1 MNTEPGDTRPLRGQP
16 YPLGVTVAGYT
27 LVDWQPAKV
36 HQFSVYRV
44 IAACCGQEREVAH
57 RTLKAREHGGT
68 TLCPD
73 CARAQNLTKVR
84 QKERW
89 TIGERFGLAEIIAPL
104 TRDLARVRWTCCGRE
119 EELTHQALVSKR
131 HMHRRRPWRVCPA
144 CTEAKRLNPRYD
156 PTRQR
161 AHEGVVLPGHVLAWY
176 RLPVPAGLTR
186 DVWGRPCLS

>member
-36 HQFSVYRV
+36 HKFSVYRV

-73 CARAQNLTKVR
+73 CARAQNRTKVR

-119 EELTHQALVSKR
+119 EELSRDAILTER
-131 HMHRRRPWRVCPA
+131 HMHRRRPWRVCQA
-144 CTEAKRLNPRYD
+144 CRDDLRRKASYD
-156 PTRQR
+156 PVRKR
-161 AHEGVVLPGHVLAWY
+161 PHEGVSLPEEVLEWY
-176 RLPVPAGLTR
+176 RLPVPAGLMR
-186 DVWGRPCLS
+186 DPWGHPWLS